1 MIGYNYFYLKKYFAY
16 QSAANLNFHEKK
28 QSFWSLEEF
37 CTRFDLYSLV
47 LDEFCSNFDL
57 YSLVLDE
64 FCSNFDL
71 YSLVLDEL
79 MLKF

>member
-1 MIGYNYFYLKKYFAY
+1 MIGYNYFYSKKYFAY

-28 QSFWSLEEF
+28 KNFWSLEF
-37 CTRFDLYSLV
+37 CTHFDLYSLV
-47 LDEFCSNFDL
+47 LDEFCSNFYL

-79 MLKF
+79 MFKF